1 MKKITVSVCAV
12 AVALAA
18 IPAFASVPPE
28 GKDDCLLYGKNCPNV
43 LDSLPERIAKLNK
56 EIAKGE
62 KVYTSEEL
70 NKLKR
75 KLKQD
80 NETMRALKKPGK

>member
-12 AVALAA
+12 ALVLAA

-28 GKDDCLLYGKNCPNV
+28 GKHDCLLYGENCPNV
-43 LDSLPERIAKLNK
+43 HDSLPERIAKLNK

-80 NETMRALKKPGK
+80 NETMRALNKPGK